1 MESIT
6 SEQPTSS
13 TKPTELSVNTPL
25 TATLRDSAAV
35 RRLMDEVRCEE
46 MNGSSASTAYDR
58 AHNRHNR

>member
-6 SEQPTSS
+6 SEQPTAS

-35 RRLMDEVRCEE
+35 RRLMEEVRSEDT
-46 MNGSSASTAYDR
+46 NGSPAAMAYDR